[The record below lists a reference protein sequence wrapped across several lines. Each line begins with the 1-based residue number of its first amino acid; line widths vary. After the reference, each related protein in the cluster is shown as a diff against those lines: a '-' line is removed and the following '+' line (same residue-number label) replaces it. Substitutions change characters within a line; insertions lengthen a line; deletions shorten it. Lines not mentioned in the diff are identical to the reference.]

1 MIYKFSFI
9 EKLLLSN
16 DLIPHPFADAG
27 CIPVLGKSL
36 GVAVKLKIT
45 DQLGKNEKSADEI
58 ARGAGVS
65 TKGAELILDCLT
77 ALGYAERSGSGYR
90 FSKRGEKTLDRNSPQ
105 SMVNFI
111 EFSDWTLDA
120 TANLEDTILN
130 GKPSQLNLEHFTER
144 EWELFSRA
152 MIDIAKTNVREIAS
166 KIDLPPHAKSIIDL
180 GGSHGLYSIALCEKV
195 PDLCAYIL
203 DLEPVKKYAD
213 ECIARKDMSAR
224 VFFNTCNFLTDELP
238 SSQDGAL
245 LFNIIHG
252 FSEEQNISLF
262 RKIYQSLNAGGK
274 LFMLDQIKG
283 VGGRSQ
289 LSMATTA
296 FMAIN
301 LFHQANGN
309 TYSFEEVKN
318 WCEAAGFKNAKLQ
331 KLKAPGFALIH
342 CTK

>member
-1 MIYKFSFI
+1 MIYQFSFI

-36 GVAVKLKIT
+36 GVAVKLKIS
-45 DQLGKNEKSADEI
+45 DQLSIKEKSTSEI

-65 TKGAELILDCLT
+65 EKGTELILDCLT
-77 ALGYAERSGSGYR
+77 ALGYAEKAGSGYR
-90 FSKRGEKTLDRNSPQ
+90 FSKRGEKMLNRNSPQ
-105 SMVNFI
+105 SMVHFI
-111 EFSDWTLDA
+111 EFSDWTLNA
-120 TANLEDTILN
+120 TVNLEDTIRY
-130 GKPSQLNLEHFTER
+130 GKPAQINLEHFSDR

-152 MIDIAKTNVREIAS
+152 MIDIAKTNVCEITS
-166 KIDLPPHAKSIIDL
+166 KIKLPVHAKSIIDL
-180 GGSHGLYSIALCEKV
+180 GGSHGLYSIALCEKY
-195 PDLCAYIL
+195 PNLCANIL

-213 ECIARKDMSAR
+213 ECIVEKGMSSR
-224 VFFNTCNFLTDELP
+224 VFFSPCNFLTDKLP
-238 SSQDGAL
+238 SNQDGAL

-252 FSEEQNISLF
+252 FTEEQNIALF
-262 RKIYQSLNAGGK
+262 RKIYQSLNDGGN
-274 LFMLDQIKG
+274 LIVLDQIKG

-289 LSMATTA
+289 LSMATTS

-309 TYSFEEVKN
+309 TYRFEEVKN
-318 WCEAAGFKNAKLQ
+318 WCGIAGFKDPKLQ
-331 KLKAPGFALIH
+331 KLNAPGFALIR